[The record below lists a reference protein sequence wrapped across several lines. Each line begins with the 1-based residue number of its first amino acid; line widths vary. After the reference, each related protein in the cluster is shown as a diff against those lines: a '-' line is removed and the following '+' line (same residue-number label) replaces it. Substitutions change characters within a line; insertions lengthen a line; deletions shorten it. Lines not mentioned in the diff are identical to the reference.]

1 VPTSRGGRGCTGQDP
16 APGKKLLIL
25 KHFEELDL
33 PRCSIA
39 RIRRR
44 RSRVECTAECYRLS
58 RLWVRLLSSPAL
70 SVVSEPS
77 QRATI
82 AARRSPMRILI
93 CTIGLLVAVS
103 ACVETRAPRPANM
116 PSGKS
121 DGPPQAA
128 SPAATPIDVDGELAR
143 LRTALMREVPG
154 VIADDAEIERAWIAR
169 TQDAVAAGGQTID
182 RPQLVV
188 VVDRNPRA
196 QQMRIVLARRDGAW
210 DSLGGTRV
218 STGQMGRRDYYL
230 TPTGIFLHTDLI
242 LDWRAEGTSNSQ
254 HIRGLGVKGM
264 RVWDFGWQRAA
275 KGWGTGEEGDIR
287 LLLHATDPDYL
298 EKRLGRPASKGCVRI
313 PAPMNRFLDRHG
325 VLDADYER
333 AAKDDPRFEAVL
345 LRERTPTLLAGNALV
360 ILDSAD
366 TPAARLNAP
375 DDAADATSAAANSSG
390 QTAPQL

>member
-1 VPTSRGGRGCTGQDP
+1 M
-16 APGKKLLIL
+16 
-25 KHFEELDL
+25 
-33 PRCSIA
+33 
-39 RIRRR
+39 
-44 RSRVECTAECYRLS
+44 
-58 RLWVRLLSSPAL
+58 
-70 SVVSEPS
+70 
-77 QRATI
+77 ATF

-93 CTIGLLVAVS
+93 CTIGLLIAVS
-103 ACVETRAPRPANM
+103 ACVETPAPRPMAPSM
-116 PSGKS
+116 PSVKS
-121 DGPPQAA
+121 DGPLQVA

-154 VIADDAEIERAWIAR
+154 AILDNAENERVWIAR
-169 TQDAVAAGGQTID
+169 AQDAVAAGGQTID

-196 QQMRIVLARRDGAW
+196 QQMRIVLARPDGAW
-210 DSLGGTRV
+210 GSLGGTRV

-230 TPTGIFLHTDLI
+230 TPTGIFSHTDLI
-242 LDWRAEGTSNSQ
+242 LDWRAEGTFNSQ

-313 PAPMNRFLDRHG
+313 PVAMDRFLDRHG
-325 VLDADYER
+325 VLDADYEQ
-333 AAKDDPRFEAVL
+333 AAKNDPRFEAML
-345 LRERTPTLLAGNALV
+345 LRERTPTALAGSALV
-360 ILDSAD
+360 IVDSAD
-366 TPAARLNAP
+366 TPTARLNAP
-375 DDAADATSAAANSSG
+375 VDAVDATSAPANSSR